1 MLLKQKR
8 QSRDQERDE
17 YGDFTP
23 PADPLFETDW
33 EVLVI
38 KRDEKTGEFKIRT
51 VSLDEAAN
59 A

>member
-8 QSRDQERDE
+8 QPIDRERDE
-17 YGDFTP
+17 YGDFVP
-23 PADPLFETDW
+23 PVDPLFESDW

-38 KRDEKTGEFKIRT
+38 KRDERTGEFKIRT
-51 VSLDEAAN
+51 VSLDEAAS